1 MPESTF
7 NNYKLN
13 KSLGLN
19 WMTAGMSMSPATESI
34 EVGGRNMCP
43 WSGACEK
50 SCLKFAGRNRNA
62 QSRVARQRRTM
73 FRLEELGGF
82 IRLVSGEIEGL
93 KRKAAKEGMKVAY
106 RPNVLSDDSVFA
118 LKLAE
123 ANPDV
128 QFYDYTKIPKP
139 WKRVRENYHLTYSL
153 DNHNHAE
160 ALEAIEN
167 GINVAVAFD
176 LGKDEPLPE
185 TWQIPGTDVVLPVIN
200 GDEHDL
206 RFLDPVGVFV
216 ALKFKG
222 SKAERAKAVA
232 AGFVFS
238 PVTIMAKA
246 A

>member
-7 NNYKLN
+7 NNYKMN
-13 KSLGLN
+13 KSLGFN

-34 EVGGRNMCP
+34 EAGGRNMCP
-43 WSGACEK
+43 FAGACEK
-50 SCLKFAGRNRNA
+50 SCLKFAGQNVYK
-62 QSRVARQRRTM
+62 QSQAARIRRTLD
-73 FRLEELGGF
+73 RLADLDGF
-82 IRLVSGEIEGL
+82 VKILSHEISGL
-93 KRKAAKEGMKVAY
+93 KRRAKRENMEAAY
-106 RPNVLSDDSVFA
+106 RPNVLSDDPEFA
-118 LKLAE
+118 RKLAE

-139 WKRVRENYHLTYSL
+139 WKRVRTNYHLTYSL
-153 DNHNHAE
+153 DNHNHTE

-176 LGKDEPLPE
+176 LGKNEPLPE
-185 TWQIPGTDVVLPVIN
+185 TWEIPGTGVVLPVIN

-216 ALKFKG
+216 GLRFKG

-238 PVTIMAKA
+238 PRTITSQA

>member
-7 NNYKLN
+7 DNYKMN

-34 EVGGRNMCP
+34 EVGGRDMCP

-50 SCLKFAGRNRNA
+50 SCLRFAGRNTTA
-62 QSRVARQRRTM
+62 KAKVARQRRTM

-153 DNHNHAE
+153 DNHNHTE

-176 LGKDEPLPE
+176 LGKNEPLPE

-216 ALKFKG
+216 GLRFKG